1 MIYNKME
8 PITILYADDDPEDRM
23 LALEAFEES
32 NLNNKLTF
40 VEDGEELL
48 DYLYHQNKYSDTEKH
63 PTPGLIILDL
73 NMPKKD
79 GREVLKELK
88 KDSKLSAIPVVV
100 LTTSS
105 SEDDIQDT
113 YKLGVSSFIT
123 KPVTFESLVE
133 TIQTLGKYWLE
144 VVKLPL

>member
-48 DYLYHQNKYSDTEKH
+48 D
-63 PTPGLIILDL
+63 
-73 NMPKKD
+73 
-79 GREVLKELK
+79 
-88 KDSKLSAIPVVV
+88 
-100 LTTSS
+100 
-105 SEDDIQDT
+105 
-113 YKLGVSSFIT
+113 
-123 KPVTFESLVE
+123 
-133 TIQTLGKYWLE
+133 
-144 VVKLPL
+144 